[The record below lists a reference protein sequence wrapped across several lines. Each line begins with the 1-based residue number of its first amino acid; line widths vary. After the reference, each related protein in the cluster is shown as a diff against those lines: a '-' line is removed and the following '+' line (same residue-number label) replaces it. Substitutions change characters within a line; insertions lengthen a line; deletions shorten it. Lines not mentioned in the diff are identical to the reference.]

1 MRHATI
7 TGSAIV
13 HTLSMHQGRLQHAV
27 NTTNHTSSERGEWTT
42 SRFPEHGPCLWIT
55 DHDTDGSGFAN
66 CCWTDV
72 QQNPCQYNPGGWVST
87 YNRRPRPAFCWLP
100 INPASRLYMGRKAVN
115 GISIPPTPPLPHFFS
130 WFLLPVPPT
139 HNQRAAKCLLVLS
152 RGSFGRDSTARA
164 LSILLLCFPSS
175 FSPSFSYS
183 PVLRLFRRSLG
194 SKLPPGYPSTP
205 LPFPGSSSPRPPPC
219 SSARSDP
226 VMRATLRGSLP
237 RYQPVQ
243 IRNIGWTS
251 LQDL

>member
-1 MRHATI
+1 
-7 TGSAIV
+7 
-13 HTLSMHQGRLQHAV
+13 MHQGRLQHAV
-27 NTTNHTSSERGEWTT
+27 NTTYHTSPERGEWTT

-55 DHDTDGSGFAN
+55 IHDTDGSGSAN

-100 INPASRLYMGRKAVN
+100 INPASRLYMGREAVN
-115 GISIPPTPPLPHFFS
+115 GISIPANPSLTT
-130 WFLLPVPPT
+130 LLF
-139 HNQRAAKCLLVLS
+139 LVLTPCPPQHTTKGLQS
-152 RGSFGRDSTARA
+152 VCWCCLEVQSVEIAPPGPCQSFYCAS
-164 LSILLLCFPSS
+164 LPPSL
-175 FSPSFSYS
+175 PSFFYS
-183 PVLRLFRRSLG
+183 QVLRLFRRSLG

-205 LPFPGSSSPRPPPC
+205 LPFPDSSSPRPPPC

-226 VMRATLRGSLP
+226 AMRATRSGSLP
-237 RYQPVQ
+237 KHQPVQ